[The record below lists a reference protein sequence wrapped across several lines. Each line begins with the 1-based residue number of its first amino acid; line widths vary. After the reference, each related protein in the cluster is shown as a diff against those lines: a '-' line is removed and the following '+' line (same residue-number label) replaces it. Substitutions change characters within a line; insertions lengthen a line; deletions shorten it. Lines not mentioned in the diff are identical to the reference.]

1 MKKKDL
7 ALLTAAFLAAIT
19 INLQAQDS
27 SDGIV
32 PGPLN
37 PVTHEYCWSIGG
49 DFLSIT
55 TGSKLGSTNAF
66 PVRICTNDTT
76 RLYITPTGCL
86 GVNTESPLQKLHVVE
101 GNVLIS
107 RTSERAGGSTNGS
120 LLFGDAP
127 SSSNPYGKYGIEYVG
142 NAEEGYG
149 LNFWK
154 PYNTSGGFMNNV
166 LFLDDMGNVGIG
178 TNNPQAKL
186 AVNGEVLA
194 RSIRVNISSTYWPD
208 YVFGEDYDLMALRDL
223 EAYVNAHK
231 HLPGVP
237 SAEEMKEQGDVNLG
251 EMNVILLEKVE
262 ELTRY
267 VIDLQKQID
276 EMKQHKEER
285 RWK

>member
-1 MKKKDL
+1 MTREKQIKKSKTMKKKNL

-49 DFLSIT
+49 NFLSIT

-66 PVRICTNDTT
+66 PVRICANDTT

-194 RSIRVNISSTYWPD
+194 RICGIVLARIPMPTFVIKIANVTGIAIFIPTRKTPLVMFIIKSAMEGFQITPSRGT
-208 YVFGEDYDLMALRDL
+208 LRKL
-223 EAYVNAHK
+223 
-231 HLPGVP
+231 
-237 SAEEMKEQGDVNLG
+237 
-251 EMNVILLEKVE
+251 
-262 ELTRY
+262 
-267 VIDLQKQID
+267 
-276 EMKQHKEER
+276 
-285 RWK
+285 